1 MAVANE
7 VKLFGKWT
15 FEDVEVGGFRK
26 ALGAQCRHARV
37 INALQRAA
45 WGQRQPRVPSDCGAC
60 ECVLHMMQEAK
71 AALQMACRLECQN
84 VCSH

>member
-15 FEDVEVGGFRK
+15 FEDVEVGRLRK
-26 ALGAQCRHARV
+26 ASGAHSWHVKAIRALYRSSRHHE
-37 INALQRAA
+37 L
-45 WGQRQPRVPSDCGAC
+45 PRMPSGC
-60 ECVLHMMQEAK
+60 EASGSRLHMMEDAK
-71 AALQMACRLECQN
+71 AALELGCSPQYHD